1 MAASATLR
9 ERSDRRTFKR
19 RLEDRCGFE
28 GQEQLFRV
36 LAERPALLGGHD
48 ELADETGA
56 VADVVVLIVL
66 GQVQNV
72 LRQQF
77 GLRREG
83 TKMAFLFLDDFIG
96 IRKESV
102 MSEASLNAEFGA

>member
-1 MAASATLR
+1 MLR
-9 ERSDRRTFKR
+9 SGNVHRRTFKR
-19 RLEDRCGFE
+19 RLEDRCGLE
-28 GQEQLFRV
+28 GEEQLFSV

-83 TKMAFLFLDDFIG
+83 TKMSFLFLNDLIG
-96 IRKESV
+96 ISRDPLKQ
-102 MSEASLNAEFGA
+102 FKC